1 MQENNTKRVVYVVDG
16 ARTPFLKARN
26 KPGAFTASDLAVS
39 ASRSLLTRMNA
50 SVLYRPGFWIH

>member
-26 KPGAFTASDLAVS
+26 KPGAFTASDLTVFCLKIFINTNECLS
-39 ASRSLLTRMNA
+39 G
-50 SVLYRPGFWIH
+50 YH